1 MMRLSIVVITKNEG
15 QNLRRCLEAVRW
27 ADEIVVVDSGSTDN
41 TVDIAEEFGSTVYSI
56 VWRGFGQAKREGVAK
71 ASGDWILSLD
81 ADEVVTPE
89 LAKEIA
95 RAISE
100 PSRVHG
106 YSIMRR
112 TNFLGRWLF
121 HRKGHREYV
130 TRLFRKGHGEFD
142 ESIVHER
149 LVVDGVTEKLSGEL
163 LHYSFP
169 TLESYLQ
176 KQDRYTSLGAQ
187 VAFQHGGKGSWF
199 DVMLRPPATF
209 VKYYVSRQGFR
220 DGWEGLLFSTLS
232 AVMVMV
238 KYAKVR
244 QLVRSKERVKSE

>member
-1 MMRLSIVVITKNEG
+1 MTRLSIVVITKNEG

-41 TVDIAEEFGSTVYSI
+41 TVEIAKEFGSIVHSI
-56 VWRGFGQAKREGVAK
+56 VWSGFGQAKREGVGK
-71 ASGDWILSLD
+71 ARGDWILSLD

-95 RAISE
+95 RVTSE
-100 PSRVHG
+100 PSEVHG

-121 HRKGHREYV
+121 LRGWHGEFV
-130 TRLFRKGHGEFD
+130 TRLFRKGYGDFD

-149 LVVDGVTEKLSGEL
+149 LIVDGATGKLGGVL

-169 TLESYLQ
+169 TLECYLQ
-176 KQDRYTSLGAQ
+176 KQDRYTTLGAQ
-187 VAFQHGGKGSWF
+187 VALQRGAKGSWF
-199 DVMLRPPATF
+199 DLMLRPPAAF
-209 VKYYVSRQGFR
+209 IKYYICRQGFR
-220 DGWEGLLFSTLS
+220 DGWEGFLFSILS
-232 AVMVMV
+232 AVMVIV

-244 QLVRSKERVKSE
+244 QLVRGKERAESE